1 MPVRKAL
8 MFMLISATA
17 FAFLSISVKSLI
29 HLGSFELVFFRCL
42 GTSILANIY
51 LRSQK
56 ISPFGNERRLLI
68 YRSVSGLIAMSMFYL
83 SLNYLAVGT
92 SVALRYTS
100 PIFAT
105 FFAVLFLKERVKH
118 IQWLFFLI
126 SFSGVLVMKGFD
138 PNINTTGFII
148 IMFTAIFSGLAYISI
163 RKIGNRDHPVV
174 IVNYFMTFGA
184 VVSGFIAIP
193 MWVQPQGSE
202 WILAGSLGVIGFVA
216 QYFMTRAF
224 QIAHT
229 YVVAPMKYVEM
240 VFTVLLGMM
249 LLGERYSMYSF
260 LGTLLIVGGLLLNIR
275 FSTVGASKK
284 KSI

>member
-1 MPVRKAL
+1 MSDQQPKLRKTLGPL
-8 MFMLISATA
+8 MLWGLGVGYLISGMY
-17 FAFLSISVKSLI
+17 FGWN
-29 HLGSFELVFFRCL
+29 LGLEKG
-42 GTSILANIY
+42 GTMGLA
-51 LRSQK
+51 
-56 ISPFGNERRLLI
+56 
-68 YRSVSGLIAMSMFYL
+68 IA
-83 SLNYLAVGT
+83 
-92 SVALRYTS
+92 
-100 PIFAT
+100 
-105 FFAVLFLKERVKH
+105 
-118 IQWLFFLI
+118 
-126 SFSGVLVMKGFD
+126 
-138 PNINTTGFII
+138 TGFII
-148 IMFTAIFSGLAYISI
+148 IMCTAIFSGLAYISI